1 MISDSKKIEILE
13 EELKEKD
20 KRIDE
25 LTAEND
31 ELRAVIDS
39 YDGVENSMDELR
51 EASRRIFTY
60 NGNYK

>member
-31 ELRAVIDS
+31 ELRAVID
-39 YDGVENSMDELR
+39 
-51 EASRRIFTY
+51 
-60 NGNYK
+60 